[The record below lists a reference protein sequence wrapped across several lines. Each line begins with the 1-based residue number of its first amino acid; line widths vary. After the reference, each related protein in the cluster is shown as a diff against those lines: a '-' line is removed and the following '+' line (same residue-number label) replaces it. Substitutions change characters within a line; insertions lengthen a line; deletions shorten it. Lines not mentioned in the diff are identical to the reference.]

1 MVMKPPP
8 KGWPRLSASV
18 FYDDPKAAIDW
29 LCKAFGFEI
38 KLKVEGE
45 SGEIVHSELL
55 FGEGLVMVGSTNGK
69 EPYQKLFRSPAQLDG
84 AMTQALA
91 FFVDDCDAQYAR
103 AVEAGAKT
111 VREPTTADYGEEY
124 WSDRS
129 CGVTDPEGHLWWF
142 MQRIK
147 G

>member
-1 MVMKPPP
+1 MKPPP
-8 KGWPRLSASV
+8 KGWPRLSVSV

-29 LCKAFGFEI
+29 LCKAFGFELR
-38 KLKVEGE
+38 LKVEGE
-45 SGEIVHSELL
+45 GGDIVHSELL
-55 FGEGLVMVGSTNGK
+55 FGEGLVMVGSTHGK
-69 EPYQKLFRSPAQLDG
+69 EPYQKLFRSPKQLDG
-84 AMTQALA
+84 AMTQTPG

-103 AVEAGAKT
+103 AIEAGAKT
-111 VREPTTADYGEEY
+111 VREPRTDDYGEEY
-124 WSDRS
+124 WSDRT

>member
-1 MVMKPPP
+1 MFEKPPP
-8 KGWPRLSASV
+8 KGWPRMSVSV
-18 FYDDPKAAIDW
+18 FYDNPKAAIDW
-29 LCKAFGFEI
+29 LQNAFGFEL

-45 SGEIVHSELL
+45 GGDIVHSELT
-55 FGEGLVMVGSTNGK
+55 FGDSLVMVGSTHGK
-69 EPYQKLFRSPAQLDG
+69 EPYQKRFRSPKMLDG

-103 AVEAGAKT
+103 AVAAGAKT
-111 VREPTTADYGEEY
+111 VREPVTNDYGEEY

-129 CGVTDPEGHLWWF
+129 CGVTDPEGHLFWF
-142 MQRIK
+142 MQRMR